1 MSRAGMDST
10 DSTCWTVLRDAAAGQ
25 TDSRAQFAARYAPL
39 VRAYLG
45 ARWRSSPLLQEK
57 DDAVQEVFVEC
68 LRQGGVLERANPDRP
83 GGFRAFLYGVV
94 RNVALRFEQRAHQRR
109 ERQQPE
115 SESEIPDQDDPLS
128 HVFDRAWAR
137 TIMKEAAT
145 RQADRAEAHGEAA
158 LRRVELLRLRF
169 QEGLPIRE
177 IAQRWNEDA
186 PHLHREY
193 ARAREE
199 FHRALIEVMEFHHPG
214 TRAEAERECARLI
227 ELLH

>member
-1 MSRAGMDST
+1 MTST

-25 TDSRAQFAARYAPL
+25 ADSRTQFAARYAPL
-39 VRAYLG
+39 VRAYLS
-45 ARWRSSPLLQEK
+45 ARWRTSPLLQER
-57 DDAVQEVFVEC
+57 DDAVQDVFVEC
-68 LRQGGVLERANPDRP
+68 LRHGGVLDRASPDRP

-109 ERQQPE
+109 DRQAPDSQAE
-115 SESEIPDQDDPLS
+115 GEIADRDDPLS

-137 TIMKEAAT
+137 SIMKEAAE
-145 RQADRAEAHGEAA
+145 RQAKRAEQLGQAA

-177 IAQRWNEDA
+177 IAHRWNEDA
-186 PHLHREY
+186 PYLHREY

-214 TRAEAERECARLI
+214 SRAEAERECARLI
-227 ELLH
+227 VLLQ